1 MQHLQWRYPPLDSL
15 RQRSLL
21 FRKIHSHSNQKKKAR
36 PVLRPSQQPWRSI
49 NPLSL
54 QNQSHSRLKLIQIL
68 LSLNLKLL
76 LPNLSKTLASSS
88 QISHTTIT
96 LQKISN
102 LSLFH
107 KAILQIRI
115 RSQLTKEETKAVGT
129 RIGRTINISR
139 NMEISTIKTKTVNI
153 KATTS
158 NSLILA
164 EVKCTSKSITT
175 TRIINME
182 ITITKGSTIK
192 ARNTGRIAIKVRTRV
207 TDPILITNRTTNR
220 TSIGL

>member
-1 MQHLQWRYPPLDSL
+1 M
-15 RQRSLL
+15 
-21 FRKIHSHSNQKKKAR
+21 
-36 PVLRPSQQPWRSI
+36 
-49 NPLSL
+49 
-54 QNQSHSRLKLIQIL
+54 
-68 LSLNLKLL
+68 
-76 LPNLSKTLASSS
+76 
-88 QISHTTIT
+88 
-96 LQKISN
+96 
-102 LSLFH
+102 
-107 KAILQIRI
+107 
-115 RSQLTKEETKAVGT
+115 GT

-192 ARNTGRIAIKVRTRV
+192 ARNTGRIAIKVRTKV